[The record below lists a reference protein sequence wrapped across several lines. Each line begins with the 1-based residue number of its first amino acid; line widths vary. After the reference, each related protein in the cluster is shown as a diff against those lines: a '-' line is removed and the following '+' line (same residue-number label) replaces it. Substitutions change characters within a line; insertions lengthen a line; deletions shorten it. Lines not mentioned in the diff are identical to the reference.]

1 MMRNVTRKVVE
12 IVGKK
17 RGVDK
22 TPLSCYS
29 ICIVNR
35 KRETMTEQEAKM
47 WIEEVTND
55 FVEIGYTLKEA
66 TALAWTK
73 YLEVNYAY

>member
-1 MMRNVTRKVVE
+1 SLSSSKATESLSHDSLRFVFMMRNVTRKVVE

-35 KRETMTEQEAKM
+35 ERKK
-47 WIEEVTND
+47 
-55 FVEIGYTLKEA
+55 
-66 TALAWTK
+66 
-73 YLEVNYAY
+73 

>member
-29 ICIVNR
+29 IYIVNR

-55 FVEIGYTLKEA
+55 LVEIGYTIKEA

>member
-29 ICIVNR
+29 ICIVKR

-55 FVEIGYTLKEA
+55 LVEIGYTIKEA

>member
-55 FVEIGYTLKEA
+55 LVEIGYTIEEA

>member
-55 FVEIGYTLKEA
+55 LVEIGYTIKEA

-73 YLEVNYAY
+73 YLEVTYAY